1 MLNPSYLEALGGAHP
16 APSEA
21 PIPSALGEAELGAF
35 LELLAVRRERPSLPY
50 LRRLQRRCL
59 TTVPFENL
67 DIHWGVPL
75 ELDLARFWEKIVR
88 RRRGGYCYE
97 LNGLFAWALERL
109 GFDVALLSGKV
120 WRKPTR
126 SWGPDFDHLAL
137 HVRVDGDDYLV
148 DVGYGDSFRTPL
160 PLPSGTR
167 SDVSGSYRLLPDRG
181 EIQLEHATVP
191 GHWRPLYRV
200 GLRPRALEEFRG
212 MFDWH
217 QTSPESPFTNHTVFT
232 IARPWGR
239 TTLTERY
246 RMETRGARTTRH
258 RYQSPE
264 EWLQELRTRFGVKG
278 PLGPRS
284 ADPRA

>member
-1 MLNPSYLEALGGAHP
+1 VLNPSYLEALGGAHP

-21 PIPSALGEAELGAF
+21 PVPSSLGEAELGAF
-35 LELLAVRRERPSLPY
+35 LELLGVRRERPALPY

-67 DIHWGVPL
+67 DIHWRVPL
-75 ELDLARFWEKIVR
+75 ELDLTRFWEKIVR
-88 RRRGGYCYE
+88 RRRGGFCYE

-120 WRKPTR
+120 WRKPAR

-137 HVRVDGDDYLV
+137 HVRVDGGDYLV

-167 SDVSGSYRLLPDRG
+167 SDVSGGYRLLPDRG
-181 EIQLEHATVP
+181 ELQLEHASVP

-200 GLRPRALEEFRG
+200 ALRPRALADFEG
-212 MFDWH
+212 MFHWH

-239 TTLTERY
+239 TTITERY

-258 RYQSPE
+258 RYQHPE
-264 EWLQELRTRFGVKG
+264 DWLEELRTRFGVKG
-278 PLGPRS
+278 PLGPRT